1 MGPLDGLV
9 YGFSVALEPTNLFAC
24 FLGVLIGTVV
34 GILPGIGPVG
44 AMALL
49 LPSTF
54 TLQPATA
61 LIMLAGI
68 YYGSM
73 YGGSTT
79 SILVNVPGEAS
90 SVVTA
95 LDGYQ
100 MTRKGRAGAALA
112 VAAVGS
118 FVAGSVGVVGIAL
131 AASWLADQALRFG
144 PPEYFAL
151 ALTGLLLLSRLS
163 GGSVIHAFVMV
174 AIGLALGTVGM
185 DSISAM
191 RRFTFGST
199 QLSQG
204 VELVPVIMGLY
215 GVAEVMLIAESGL
228 RKARIVTVRL
238 RELLPT
244 RAEWRLS
251 SWPIARGSVVGFLTG
266 LVPGPASVLA
276 TFISYALER
285 KVSKTP
291 ERFGQGAIEG
301 VAGPEAANNGATAGA
316 MVPLLSLGIPFSP
329 ATAILLGAL
338 VITGIQPGPLLISQR
353 PEVFWGVVASMYVG
367 NAILLVLNLP
377 LVGLFVSVLRLPQ
390 HVLAT
395 LVLLLCLVGA
405 YSLNNSQL
413 DLWVLVTFGIF
424 GYGLRKLAIDPSPL
438 VVALVLGPMMEKTL
452 RQALFMER
460 GDVLALAG
468 RPITLTLLLI
478 GVVALAAPPLLRWWR
493 PAPPQ
498 PPAPPHPTLSPK
510 GGEEA

>member
-1 MGPLDGLV
+1 MGPIEGLL
-9 YGFSVALEPTNLFAC
+9 YGFSVALTPTNLFAC
-24 FLGVLIGTVV
+24 FIGVLVGTIV

-54 TLQPATA
+54 ALQPATA

-68 YYGSM
+68 YYGAM

-79 SILVNVPGEAS
+79 SILVNVPGEAG

-100 MTRKGRAGAALA
+100 MTRRGRAGAALA

-118 FVAGSVGVVGIAL
+118 FIAGSLGVVGIVL
-131 AASWLADQALRFG
+131 ASSWLADQALRFG
-144 PPEYFAL
+144 PPEYFAMAL
-151 ALTGLLLLSRLS
+151 AGLLLLSRLS
-163 GGSVIHAFVMV
+163 GGSVMHALVLV

-185 DSISAM
+185 EPISAI
-191 RRFTFGST
+191 RRFTFGSV

-204 VELVPVIMGLY
+204 IELVPVIMGLF
-215 GVAEVMLIAESGL
+215 GVAEVLVIAESGL
-228 RKARIVTVRL
+228 RRAHIVSVKL

-244 RAEWRLS
+244 GLEWRQS
-251 SWPIARGSVVGFLTG
+251 AAPIARGSVVGFFTG
-266 LVPGPASVLA
+266 LIPGPASVLA
-276 TFISYALER
+276 TFIAYTLER
-285 KVSKTP
+285 RVSKTP

-367 NAILLVLNLP
+367 NLILLILNLP
-377 LVGLFVSVLRLPQ
+377 LVGLFVSVLRIPT

-405 YSLNNSQL
+405 FSLNNSQL
-413 DLWVLVTFGIF
+413 DLWVLVAFGIF
-424 GYGLRKLAIDPSPL
+424 GYGLRKLRIDPSPL
-438 VVALVLGPMMEKTL
+438 VVALVLGPLMEKTL
-452 RQALFMER
+452 RQTLFMER
-460 GDVLALAG
+460 GDVLAVLA
-468 RPITLTLLLI
+468 RPLTLTLLLI
-478 GVVALAAPPLLRWWR
+478 GLLAVATPALGRLFRRQRATVVRATR
-493 PAPPQ
+493 
-498 PPAPPHPTLSPK
+498 
-510 GGEEA
+510 

>member
-1 MGPLDGLV
+1 MGPVEGLL
-9 YGFSVALEPTNLFAC
+9 YGFSVALTPTNLFAC
-24 FLGVLIGTVV
+24 FIGVLVGTIV

-54 TLQPATA
+54 ALQPATA

-68 YYGSM
+68 YYGAM

-79 SILVNVPGEAS
+79 SILVNVPGEAG

-100 MTRKGRAGAALA
+100 MTKRGRAGAALA

-118 FVAGSVGVVGIAL
+118 FIAGSLGVVGIVL
-131 AASWLADQALRFG
+131 ASSWLADQALRFG
-144 PPEYFAL
+144 PPEYFAMAL
-151 ALTGLLLLSRLS
+151 AGLLLLSRLS
-163 GGSVIHAFVMV
+163 GGSVMHAFVLV

-185 DSISAM
+185 EPISAI
-191 RRFTFGST
+191 RRFTFGSV

-204 VELVPVIMGLY
+204 IELVPVIMGLF
-215 GVAEVMLIAESGL
+215 GVAEVLIIAESSL
-228 RKARIVTVRL
+228 RRANIVSVKL
-238 RELLPT
+238 HELLPT
-244 RAEWRLS
+244 GQEWRQS
-251 SWPIARGSVVGFLTG
+251 AAPIARGSVVGFFTG
-266 LVPGPASVLA
+266 LIPGPASVLA
-276 TFISYALER
+276 TFISYTLER

-367 NAILLVLNLP
+367 NLILLVLNLP
-377 LVGLFVSVLRLPQ
+377 LVGLFVSVLRMPQ

-413 DLWVLVTFGIF
+413 DLWVLVAFGIF
-424 GYGLRKLAIDPSPL
+424 GYGLRKLRIDPSPL
-438 VVALVLGPMMEKTL
+438 VVALVLGPLMEKTL
-452 RQALFMER
+452 RQTLFMER
-460 GDVLALAG
+460 GDFLAVLG
-468 RPITLTLLLI
+468 RPLTVILLLI
-478 GVVALAAPPLLRWWR
+478 GVLAVAAPVLARLLRR
-493 PAPPQ
+493 QRATV
-498 PPAPPHPTLSPK
+498 ARATR
-510 GGEEA
+510 

>member
-1 MGPLDGLV
+1 MNPLEGLV
-9 YGFSVALEPTNLFAC
+9 YGFSVALTPTNLFAC
-24 FLGVLIGTVV
+24 FVGVLIGTVV

-54 TLQPATA
+54 TLHPATG

-79 SILVNVPGEAS
+79 SILVNVPGEAA
-90 SVVTA
+90 SVITA
-95 LDGYQ
+95 IDGYQ
-100 MTRKGRAGAALA
+100 MTKNGRAGAALA

-118 FVAGSVGVVGIAL
+118 FVAGSVGVVGIVL

-144 PPEYFAL
+144 PPEYFAMTL
-151 ALTGLLLLSRLS
+151 AGLMLLSRLS
-163 GGSVIHAFVMV
+163 GGSVLHAFLMV

-185 DSISAM
+185 EPISAI
-191 RRFTFGST
+191 RRFTFGSI

-204 VELVPVIMGLY
+204 IELVPVIMGLY
-215 GVAEVMLIAESGL
+215 GVAEVLLIAERGIH
-228 RKARIVTVRL
+228 KAHIATVRL

-244 RAEWRLS
+244 GEEWRRS
-251 SWPIARGSVVGFLTG
+251 KWPIARGSVVGFLTG
-266 LVPGPASVLA
+266 LVPGPATVLA
-276 TFISYALER
+276 TFISYSLER

-291 ERFGQGAIEG
+291 ERFGHGAIEG

-338 VITGIQPGPLLISQR
+338 MITGVQPGPLLISQR

-367 NAILLVLNLP
+367 NLILLILNLP

-405 YSLNNSQL
+405 YSLSNSQL
-413 DLWVLVTFGIF
+413 DLWVLVLFGVF

-438 VVALVLGPMMEKTL
+438 VVALVLGPLMEKTL
-452 RQALFMER
+452 RQTLFMER
-460 GDVLALAG
+460 GNVLAILGRPLALAL
-468 RPITLTLLLI
+468 ILL
-478 GVVALAAPPLLRWWR
+478 GVLVLVIPPLVRLVRRR
-493 PAPPQ
+493 PVAPEP
-498 PPAPPHPTLSPK
+498 S
-510 GGEEA
+510 GVSR

>member
-1 MGPLDGLV
+1 MGPLEGLV
-9 YGFSVALEPTNLFAC
+9 YGFSIALTPTNLFAC
-24 FLGVLIGTVV
+24 FVGVLVGTIV

-54 TLQPATA
+54 ALQPATA

-68 YYGSM
+68 YYGAM

-79 SILVNVPGEAS
+79 SILVNVPGEAG
-90 SVVTA
+90 SVVTTI
-95 LDGYQ
+95 DGYQ

-118 FVAGSVGVVGIAL
+118 FIAGSVGVVGIML
-131 AASWLADQALRFG
+131 ASSWLADQALRFG

-151 ALTGLLLLSRLS
+151 AVAGLMLLSRLS
-163 GGSVIHAFVMV
+163 GGSVMFAFVMV

-185 DSISAM
+185 DTISAV

-204 VELVPVIMGLY
+204 IELVPVIMGLY
-215 GVAEVMLIAESGL
+215 GVAEVMLIAESGVK
-228 RKARIVTVRL
+228 KAHIVSVRV

-251 SWPIARGSVVGFLTG
+251 AWPIARGSVVGFLTG
-266 LVPGPASVLA
+266 LVPGPGAVLS
-276 TFISYALER
+276 TFISYTLER
-285 KVSKTP
+285 KISKTP

-367 NAILLVLNLP
+367 NLILLILNLP

-405 YSLNNSQL
+405 FSLNNSQL
-413 DLWVLVTFGIF
+413 DLWVLVAFGIF
-424 GYGLRKLAIDPSPL
+424 GYGLRKLRIDPSPL
-438 VVALVLGPMMEKTL
+438 VVALVLGPLMEKAL
-452 RQALFMER
+452 RQSLFMAR
-460 GDVLALAG
+460 GDWLQIVGRPLTASLLLVGVLALA
-468 RPITLTLLLI
+468 
-478 GVVALAAPPLLRWWR
+478 APLLARLVRRR
-493 PAPPQ
+493 PGRGPVATT
-498 PPAPPHPTLSPK
+498 A
-510 GGEEA
+510 A

>member
-1 MGPLDGLV
+1 
-9 YGFSVALEPTNLFAC
+9 
-24 FLGVLIGTVV
+24 
-34 GILPGIGPVG
+34 
-44 AMALL
+44 
-49 LPSTF
+49 
-54 TLQPATA
+54 
-61 LIMLAGI
+61 
-68 YYGSM
+68 
-73 YGGSTT
+73 
-79 SILVNVPGEAS
+79 
-90 SVVTA
+90 
-95 LDGYQ
+95 

-118 FVAGSVGVVGIAL
+118 FVAGSVGVVGIVL

-151 ALTGLLLLSRLS
+151 AVTGLLLLSRLS

-185 DSISAM
+185 EPISAV

-228 RKARIVTVRL
+228 RKAPHRHRAPPRAAATRDGVAAVGVADRPRL
-238 RELLPT
+238 RG
-244 RAEWRLS
+244 RAS
-251 SWPIARGSVVGFLTG
+251 SPG

-301 VAGPEAANNGATAGA
+301 VAGPGGRQQRRHRRRHGAAPLAGHPVLA
-316 MVPLLSLGIPFSP
+316 

-367 NAILLVLNLP
+367 NVILLVLNLP

-413 DLWVLVTFGIF
+413 DLWVLVVVRH
-424 GYGLRKLAIDPSPL
+424 LRLWAAQARHRPLA
-438 VVALVLGPMMEKTL
+438 ARRRARAGPASW
-452 RQALFMER
+452 RR
-460 GDVLALAG
+460 RCG
-468 RPITLTLLLI
+468 RPCSWS
-478 GVVALAAPPLLRWWR
+478 AAMFWR
-493 PAPPQ
+493 SWDAR
-498 PPAPPHPTLSPK
+498 SR
-510 GGEEA
+510 

>member
-1 MGPLDGLV
+1 MGPLEGLA
-9 YGFSVALEPTNLFAC
+9 YGFSVALMPTNLVAC
-24 FLGVLIGTVV
+24 FLGVLVGTIV

-54 TLQPATA
+54 SLEPATA
-61 LIMLAGI
+61 VIMLAGI

-79 SILVNVPGEAS
+79 SILVNVPGEAG

-100 MTRKGRAGAALA
+100 MTRNGRAGAALA
-112 VAAVGS
+112 VAAMGS
-118 FVAGSVGVVGIAL
+118 FVAGSLGVVGIVM

-144 PPEYFAL
+144 PPEYFAM
-151 ALTGLLLLSRLS
+151 AAAGLLLLSRLS
-163 GGSVIHAFVMV
+163 GGSVIHAFLMV

-185 DSISAM
+185 EPISAV

-199 QLSQG
+199 RLSQG
-204 VELVPVIMGLY
+204 IELVPVIMGLY
-215 GVAEVMLIAESGL
+215 GVAEVLLIAESGI
-228 RKARIVTVRL
+228 RRSRIATVRL

-244 RAEWRLS
+244 RAEWKLS
-251 SWPIARGSVVGFLTG
+251 AWPIARGSVVGFLTG
-266 LVPGPASVLA
+266 LIPGPATVLS
-276 TFISYALER
+276 TFIAYKLER
-285 KVSKTP
+285 KVSKHP
-291 ERFGQGAIEG
+291 ERFGHGAIEG

-338 VITGIQPGPLLISQR
+338 IITGIQPGPLLISQR

-367 NAILLVLNLP
+367 NLILLVLNLP
-377 LVGLFVSVLRLPQ
+377 LVGLFVSVLRIPQ

-413 DLWVLVTFGIF
+413 DLWVLVVFGIF

-438 VVALVLGPMMEKTL
+438 VVALVLGPLMEKTL
-452 RQALFMER
+452 RQTLFMER
-460 GDVLALAG
+460 GNVLAILG
-468 RPITLTLLLI
+468 RPLTLALLLL
-478 GVVALAAPPLLRWWR
+478 GVLAVAVPPLVRLLRPR
-493 PAPPQ
+493 PVAASL
-498 PPAPPHPTLSPK
+498 PAGP
-510 GGEEA
+510 

>member
-1 MGPLDGLV
+1 MNPLEGLA
-9 YGFSVALEPTNLFAC
+9 YGFAIALTPSNFFAC
-24 FLGVLIGTVV
+24 LAGVVIGTIV

-54 TLQPATA
+54 ALQPATA

-79 SILVNVPGEAS
+79 SILVNVPGEAA

-95 LDGYQ
+95 IDGYQ
-100 MTRKGRAGAALA
+100 MTKNGRAGAALA

-118 FVAGSVGVVGIAL
+118 FVAGSVGIVGIVL
-131 AASWLADQALRFG
+131 ASSWLAEQALRFG
-144 PPEYFAL
+144 PPEYFAMTV
-151 ALTGLLLLSRLS
+151 AGLMLLSRLS
-163 GGSVIHAFVMV
+163 GGSVLHAFLMV
-174 AIGLALGTVGM
+174 AVGLALGTVGM
-185 DSISAM
+185 EPISAL

-204 VELVPVIMGLY
+204 IELVPVIMGLY
-215 GVAEVMLIAESGL
+215 GVAEVLLIAESGL
-228 RKARIVTVRL
+228 KKAHITTVRL
-238 RELLPT
+238 RQLLPT
-244 RAEWRLS
+244 PLEWKLS
-251 SWPIARGSVVGFLTG
+251 AWPIARGSVVGFLTG
-266 LVPGPASVLA
+266 LVPGPATVLA
-276 TFISYALER
+276 TFISYTLER
-285 KVSKTP
+285 KVSRTP
-291 ERFGQGAIEG
+291 ERFGKGAIEG

-367 NAILLVLNLP
+367 NLILLILNLP

-413 DLWVLVTFGIF
+413 DLWVLVIFGIF

-438 VVALVLGPMMEKTL
+438 VVALVLGPLMEKTL
-452 RQALFMER
+452 RQTLFMER
-460 GDVLALAG
+460 GHVEAIFTRPLAVG
-468 RPITLTLLLI
+468 LLLL
-478 GVVALAAPPLLRWWR
+478 GVLVLAAPPLVRLARGRR
-493 PAPPQ
+493 PAAASVPGV
-498 PPAPPHPTLSPK
+498 SR
-510 GGEEA
+510 